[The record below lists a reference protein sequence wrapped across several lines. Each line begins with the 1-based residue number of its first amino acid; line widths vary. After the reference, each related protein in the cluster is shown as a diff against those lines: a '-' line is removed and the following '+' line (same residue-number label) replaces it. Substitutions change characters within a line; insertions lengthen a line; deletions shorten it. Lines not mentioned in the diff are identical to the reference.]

1 MWESNAVTGVDSI
14 VVSGAVFEARAG
26 GGVHA
31 GCWIVGGG
39 VVDLSLWVVGRD
51 FDELCLL

>member
-1 MWESNAVTGVDSI
+1 
-14 VVSGAVFEARAG
+14 VVSDAVFEGRAG

-39 VVDLSLWVVGRD
+39 VVDLSLWVVGRG